1 MRDKQVKITITL
13 ETKEK
18 IKHLAEKY
26 NYKQVTVLE
35 YLLSGKINLKEL
47 K

>member
-1 MRDKQVKITITL
+1 MRNKLEKIRITE
-13 ETKEK
+13 ETKKK

-26 NYKQVTVLE
+26 NLKQVTVLE
-35 YLLSGKINLKEL
+35 YLLSGKINLEEL

>member
-1 MRDKQVKITITL
+1 MRDKQTKINITL

-18 IKHLAEKY
+18 IKRLAEKY
-26 NYKQVTVLE
+26 NFKQVTILE
-35 YLLSGKINLKEL
+35 YLLEGKISIKEL